1 MNNKEILNKIDEIIN
16 LIENSSEYQ
25 KYLSLKKDL
34 DNDKEITLLI
44 SEIKILQKDVVHH
57 LDKKEIL
64 NKKINE
70 LESIPLYREYQNTVA
85 SLNNTYAI
93 IEQRINNYINKK
105 VN

>member
-1 MNNKEILNKIDEIIN
+1 MNNKEILHKIDEIIS

-44 SEIKILQKDVVHH
+44 SEIKILQKDIVHH
-57 LDKKEIL
+57 LDKQEIL
-64 NKKINE
+64 NKKLKE
-70 LESIPLYREYQNTVA
+70 LESIPLYIEYQNTVA

-93 IEQRINNYINKK
+93 IEQRINNYLNKK

>member
-1 MNNKEILNKIDEIIN
+1 MNNQEILNKIDEIIN

-44 SEIKILQKDVVHH
+44 SEIKLLQKDVVHH

-64 NKKINE
+64 NKKLKE

-85 SLNNTYAI
+85 SLNNTCAI
-93 IEQRINNYINKK
+93 IEQRINNYLNKK

>member
-44 SEIKILQKDVVHH
+44 SEIKLLQKDVVHH
-57 LDKKEIL
+57 LDKKELL
-64 NKKINE
+64 NKKLKE
-70 LESIPLYREYQNTVA
+70 LESIPLYIEYQNTVA

>member
-57 LDKKEIL
+57 LDKKELL

>member
-57 LDKKEIL
+57 LDKKELL
-64 NKKINE
+64 NKKIKA
-70 LESIPLYREYQNTVA
+70 LESIPLYIEYQNTVA

-93 IEQRINNYINKK
+93 IEQRINNYITDKIN
-105 VN
+105 